1 MKKKPKKIL
10 IMGLPGAGKTTL
22 ADKLAPLINGE
33 RINADEVRRK
43 ANDWDFS
50 MEGRLR
56 QSKRMRDLA
65 QNLLAQ
71 GKFVVADFVCPTPKT
86 RQDFTADYIIW
97 IDTIKEGR
105 FNDTNKMFIKP
116 EKFFLKVT
124 SKNADFW
131 AQEIFKKIKNDL
143 NN

>member
-1 MKKKPKKIL
+1 
-10 IMGLPGAGKTTL
+10 MGLPGAGKTTL

-65 QNLLAQ
+65 QILLAK
-71 GKFVVADFVCPTPKT
+71 GKFVVADFAFLHQK
-86 RQDFTADYIIW
+86 Q
-97 IDTIKEGR
+97 
-105 FNDTNKMFIKP
+105 
-116 EKFFLKVT
+116 EKILMQT
-124 SKNADFW
+124 TLSGS
-131 AQEIFKKIKNDL
+131 IP
-143 NN
+143 

>member
-1 MKKKPKKIL
+1 
-10 IMGLPGAGKTTL
+10 MGLPGAGKTTL

-50 MEGRLR
+50 MEGGLR

-71 GKFVVADFVCPTPKT
+71 GKFVVADFVCPTEET
-86 RQDFTADYIIW
+86 RKAFGPDYTVW
-97 IDTIKEGR
+97 MDTITASEYK
-105 FNDTNKMFIKP
+105 DTNTLFENPVNCNYHVKKWF
-116 EKFFLKVT
+116 T
-124 SKNADFW
+124 DTH
-131 AQEIFKKIKNDL
+131 AQLSEVVL
-143 NN
+143 NYMERNNVR